1 MTSKDYNLCAWGQY
15 RVRAHRVGRRS
26 VQGRRGRAKWGL
38 VAAAITVGVALPFA
52 GCAEDAAETGG
63 PADLVLRGGIVA
75 TVDADDTMVE
85 AVAIEG
91 GWIVAVGS
99 DEEIAAYI
107 GAETEVI
114 ELDGRFAAPGFIE
127 GHGHYMSLGN
137 SKTILDLNDVANWDE
152 IVAMVAD
159 AVADA
164 EPGEWI
170 RGRGW
175 HQEKW
180 DRPPDP
186 VVEGNPTH
194 ATLTAV
200 SPENPVLLGHASGH
214 ASFANALA
222 MELGGYTRE
231 SEPPPGGELV
241 RDENGELT
249 GLLRETA
256 DGPVAGAFAD
266 SQLGR
271 TREEMDAQFR
281 REVMLAAE
289 EALSKGV
296 TSFQDAGAGFGT
308 IDRLMQLEEEG
319 ALPVRL
325 YIMVR
330 GQSNEQMD
338 ARLADYYMPSVGDD
352 YLTVRSI
359 KRQIDGALG
368 SHGAWLLEPY
378 EDMPESAGLVL
389 ETVEDITGTAHVA
402 ARHGFQVNTHAI
414 GDRANR
420 EVLDIYEA
428 VFDSADAG
436 DDLRWRIEHAQ
447 HVHPDDIGRFAEL
460 GVLASMQGVHAT
472 SDAPWIPLR
481 LGDDRARERT
491 YLWRAFMDAGVPIN
505 NGTDV
510 PVEDIDPL
518 ASFRSSVTRLTVD
531 GSVFYPEQNMTR
543 IEALRSY
550 TINNAYA
557 AFEEAYKG
565 SLELGK
571 LGDVVVIDRDI
582 LTVPDA
588 ELADARVEM
597 TIVGGVVRYER

>member
-1 MTSKDYNLCAWGQY
+1 M
-15 RVRAHRVGRRS
+15 VRAFS
-26 VQGRRGRAKWGL
+26 TLAFAALL
-38 VAAAITVGVALPFA
+38 VA
-52 GCAEDAAETGG
+52 GCTDAPAPGG
-63 PADLVLRGGIVA
+63 APAPADLVVRGGTVA
-75 TVDADDTMVE
+75 TVNDDNTMAE
-85 AVAIEG
+85 AVAIDD

-99 DEEIAAYI
+99 DEDVEGYI
-107 GAETEVI
+107 GTDTEVI

-137 SKTILDLNDVANWDE
+137 SKTILDLNNAANWDE
-152 IVAMVAD
+152 IVQMVAD

-180 DRPPDP
+180 DQPPDP
-186 VVEGNPTH
+186 MVEGNPTH
-194 ATLTAV
+194 ASLSAV

-222 MELGGYTRE
+222 MELGGYTRD

-256 DGPVAGAFAD
+256 EGPVSGAFSD

-271 TREEMDAQFR
+271 TNEEIEAQFR

-296 TSFQDAGAGFGT
+296 TSFQDAGAGFGA
-308 IDRLMQLEEEG
+308 IDRLREMEAEG
-319 ALPVRL
+319 ALLVRL

-330 GQSNEQMD
+330 GRSNEEMD
-338 ARLADYYMPSVGDD
+338 ARLPSYYMPSEGDD

-368 SHGAWLLEPY
+368 SHGAWLLDPY
-378 EDMPESAGLVL
+378 KDMPTSVGLVL

-402 ARHGFQVNTHAI
+402 LKHGFQVNTHAI

-428 VFDSADAG
+428 VFDSAGDAA
-436 DDLRWRIEHAQ
+436 DVRWRIEHAQ
-447 HVHPDDIGRFAEL
+447 HVHPDDIARFAEL
-460 GVLASMQGVHAT
+460 GVIASMQGVHAT
-472 SDAPWIPLR
+472 SDFPWVPLR
-481 LGDDRARERT
+481 LGDTRAEERT
-491 YLWRAFMDAGVPIN
+491 YLWRSFLDAGVLIN

-518 ASFRSSVTRLTVD
+518 ASFRASVTRRTAD
-531 GSVFYPEQNMTR
+531 GSIYYPEQNMTR
-543 IEALRSY
+543 AEALRSY
-550 TINNAYA
+550 TINNAIA
-557 AFEEAYKG
+557 AFEEDYKG
-565 SLELGK
+565 SLEVGK
-571 LGDVVVIDRDI
+571 LGDVVVLDRNI
-582 LTVPDA
+582 LTVPDH
-588 ELADARVEM
+588 ELADARVDI

>member
-1 MTSKDYNLCAWGQY
+1 MNTLKCA
-15 RVRAHRVGRRS
+15 ALL
-26 VQGRRGRAKWGL
+26 AAL
-38 VAAAITVGVALPFA
+38 FAAA
-52 GCAEDAAETGG
+52 CADSQPEPQGDPPS
-63 PADLVLRGGIVA
+63 PADLVLRGGVVA
-75 TVDADDTMVE
+75 TVDAGDTMAE
-85 AVAIEG
+85 AVAIDD

-99 DEEIAAYI
+99 DEEVAAFI
-107 GAETEVI
+107 GAGTEVI
-114 ELDGRFAAPGFIE
+114 ELNGRFAAPGFIE

-137 SKTILDLNDVANWDE
+137 SKTILDLNDAANWDA
-152 IVAMVAD
+152 IVQMVAD
-159 AVADA
+159 AVAEA

-180 DRPPDP
+180 DRAPDP

-194 ATLTAV
+194 ASLTAV
-200 SPENPVLLGHASGH
+200 SPDNPVLLGHASGH

-222 MELGGYTRE
+222 MELGGYTRD

-256 DGPVAGAFAD
+256 DRPVSAAFAD

-271 TREEMDAQFR
+271 TAEEIDAQFR
-281 REVMLAAE
+281 REVALAAE

-308 IDRLMQLEEEG
+308 IDRLKQMEAEG

-330 GQSNEQMD
+330 RHSNEEMNE
-338 ARLADYYMPSVGDD
+338 RLADYYMPIEGDD

-378 EDMPESAGLVL
+378 EDMPTSEGLVL
-389 ETVEDITGTAHVA
+389 ETVKDITGTAHVA
-402 ARHGFQVNTHAI
+402 IKHGFQVNTHAI

-428 VFDSADAG
+428 VFDSAGADH
-436 DDLRWRIEHAQ
+436 DLRWRIEHAQ
-447 HVHPDDIGRFAEL
+447 HVHPTDIVRFADL

-481 LGDDRARERT
+481 LGDRRAEERT
-491 YLWRAFMDAGVPIN
+491 YLWRSFMDAGVPIN

-518 ASFRSSVTRLTVD
+518 ASFHSSVTRLTAD
-531 GSVFYPEQNMTR
+531 GSIFYPEQNMTR
-543 IEALRSY
+543 VEALRSY

-557 AFEEAYKG
+557 AFEEQYKG
-565 SLELGK
+565 SLEVGK
-571 LGDVVVIDRDI
+571 LGDVVVIDRNI
-582 LTVPDA
+582 LTVPDG
-588 ELADARVEM
+588 ELADARVDM
-597 TIVGGVVRYER
+597 TIVGGEVRYER

>member
-1 MTSKDYNLCAWGQY
+1 MGRGPVFTSAFEPLTPSPGHTTLLLA
-15 RVRAHRVGRRS
+15 VL
-26 VQGRRGRAKWGL
+26 L
-38 VAAAITVGVALPFA
+38 VA
-52 GCAEDAAETGG
+52 GCERPEG
-63 PADLVLRGGIVA
+63 ADLVLRGGVVA
-75 TVDADDTMVE
+75 TVDAGDTMAE
-85 AVAIEG
+85 AVAIDD

-99 DEEIAAYI
+99 DEEIAAFI
-107 GAETEVI
+107 GAGTQVI

-137 SKTILDLNDVANWDE
+137 SKTILDLTGAANWDA
-152 IVAMVAD
+152 IVQMVAD
-159 AVADA
+159 AVAEA

-186 VVEGNPTH
+186 MVEGNPTH
-194 ATLTAV
+194 ASLTAV
-200 SPENPVLLGHASGH
+200 SPDNPVLLEHASGH

-222 MELGGYTRE
+222 MELGGYTRD

-241 RDENGELT
+241 RDEHGELT

-256 DGPVAGAFAD
+256 DRPVSGAFAD

-271 TREEMDAQFR
+271 TAEEIEAQFR
-281 REVMLAAE
+281 REVALAAE

-296 TSFQDAGAGFGT
+296 TSFQDAGAGFST
-308 IDRLMQLEEEG
+308 IDRLRRLEEEG
-319 ALPVRL
+319 ALPIRL

-330 GQSNEQMD
+330 RHSNEEMD
-338 ARLADYYMPSVGDD
+338 ARLADYYMPSEGDD

-378 EDMPESAGLVL
+378 EDMPTSEGLVL

-402 ARHGFQVNTHAI
+402 IKHGFQVNTHAI

-428 VFDSADAG
+428 VFDSASTDHN
-436 DDLRWRIEHAQ
+436 LRWRIEHAQ
-447 HVHPDDIGRFAEL
+447 HVHPDDIVRFAEL
-460 GVLASMQGVHAT
+460 GILASMQGVHAT

-481 LGDDRARERT
+481 LGDRRTGERT
-491 YLWRAFMDAGVPIN
+491 YLWRSFMDAGVPIN

-518 ASFRSSVTRLTVD
+518 ASFRSSVTRLTAD

-543 IEALRSY
+543 VEALRSY

-557 AFEEAYKG
+557 AFEEQYKG
-565 SLELGK
+565 SLEVGK
-571 LGDVVVIDRDI
+571 LGDVVVIDRNI
-582 LTVPDA
+582 LTVPDD
-588 ELADARVEM
+588 ELADARIDM
-597 TIVGGVVRYER
+597 TIVGGKIRYER

>member
-1 MTSKDYNLCAWGQY
+1 MRIDSFSSRLA
-15 RVRAHRVGRRS
+15 AS
-26 VQGRRGRAKWGL
+26 L
-38 VAAAITVGVALPFA
+38 VAGAILLAACADEPAPGEGV
-52 GCAEDAAETGG
+52 T

-75 TVDADDTMVE
+75 TVDPDDSMAE
-85 AVAIEG
+85 ALAIRD

-99 DEEIAAYI
+99 NEDVDALI
-107 GAETEVI
+107 GAGTEVI

-137 SKTILDLNDVANWDE
+137 SKTILDLNGAANWDV
-152 IVAMVAD
+152 IVAMVAE
-159 AVADA
+159 AVQEA
-164 EPGEWI
+164 EPGQWI

-180 DRPPDP
+180 DSPPDP
-186 VVEGNPTH
+186 AVEGNPTH
-194 ATLTAV
+194 ASLSAV
-200 SPENPVLLGHASGH
+200 SPDNPVLLGHASGH
-214 ASFANALA
+214 AAFANAAALA
-222 MELGGYTRE
+222 LGGFDRDA
-231 SEPPPGGELV
+231 EPPPGGELV

-256 DGPVAGAFAD
+256 QRPVSAAFAQ
-266 SQLGR
+266 SESGR
-271 TREEMDAQFR
+271 SAEEIEARFR
-281 REVMLAAE
+281 REVALAAE

-296 TSFQDAGAGFGT
+296 TSFQDAGSSFST
-308 IDRLMQLEEEG
+308 IDGLKRLEEEG

-330 GQSNEQMD
+330 RASNEEMD
-338 ARLADYYMPSVGDD
+338 ARLPDYYMPSEGDD

-378 EDMPESAGLVL
+378 EDMPTSTGLVL

-402 ARHGFQVNTHAI
+402 IKHGFQVNTHAI

-420 EVLDIYEA
+420 EVLDIYQA
-428 VFDSADAG
+428 VFDSAG
-436 DDLRWRIEHAQ
+436 SGSDLRWRIEHAQ

-481 LGDDRARERT
+481 LGDQRAEERT
-491 YLWRAFMDAGVPIN
+491 YLWRSFMNAGVRIN

-518 ASFRSSVTRLTVD
+518 AGFRSSVTRLTVD
-531 GSVFYPEQNMTR
+531 GSIFYPEQNMTR
-543 IEALRSY
+543 TEALRSY
-550 TINNAYA
+550 TINNAIA
-557 AFEEAYKG
+557 AFEEDYKG
-565 SLELGK
+565 SLEVGK
-571 LGDVVVIDRDI
+571 LGDVVVLDRDI
-582 LTVPDA
+582 LTVSDE
-588 ELADARVEM
+588 ELAEARVDV
-597 TIVGGVVRYER
+597 TIVGGEVRYVR

>member
-1 MTSKDYNLCAWGQY
+1 MRIDSFS
-15 RVRAHRVGRRS
+15 HRLGAS
-26 VQGRRGRAKWGL
+26 L
-38 VAAAITVGVALPFA
+38 VAGALLLAACADEPGPGEGV
-52 GCAEDAAETGG
+52 T
-63 PADLVLRGGIVA
+63 PADMVLRGGIVA
-75 TVDADDTMVE
+75 TVDPDDSMAE
-85 AVAIEG
+85 ALAIHD

-99 DEEIAAYI
+99 NEDVDALI
-107 GAETEVI
+107 GAGTEVI

-137 SKTILDLNDVANWDE
+137 SKTILDLNGAANWDA
-152 IVAMVAD
+152 IVAMVAE
-159 AVADA
+159 AVAGA
-164 EPGEWI
+164 EPGQWI

-180 DRPPDP
+180 DSPPDP
-186 VVEGNPTH
+186 AVEGNPTH
-194 ATLTAV
+194 ASLSAV
-200 SPENPVLLGHASGH
+200 SPDNPVLLGHASGH
-214 ASFANALA
+214 AAFANAAALA
-222 MELGGYTRE
+222 LGGYDRD
-231 SEPPPGGELV
+231 SEPPPGGEVV

-256 DGPVAGAFAD
+256 QRPVSAAFAQ
-266 SQLGR
+266 SESGR
-271 TREEMDAQFR
+271 SAEEIEARFR
-281 REVMLAAE
+281 REVALAAE

-296 TSFQDAGAGFGT
+296 TSFQDAGASFST
-308 IDRLMQLEEEG
+308 IDGLKRLEEEG

-330 GQSNEQMD
+330 REPNEEMD
-338 ARLADYYMPSVGDD
+338 ARLPDYYMPSEGDD

-378 EDMPESAGLVL
+378 EDMPTSTGLVL

-402 ARHGFQVNTHAI
+402 IKHGFQVNTHAI

-420 EVLDIYEA
+420 EVLDVYQA
-428 VFDSADAG
+428 VFDSAGAG
-436 DDLRWRIEHAQ
+436 SDLRWRIEHAQ
-447 HVHPDDIGRFAEL
+447 HVHPDDIARFAEL

-481 LGDDRARERT
+481 LGDRRAEERT
-491 YLWRAFMDAGVPIN
+491 YLWRSFMNAGVRIN

-518 ASFRSSVTRLTVD
+518 AGFRSSVTRLTVD
-531 GSVFYPEQNMTR
+531 GTIFYPEQNMTR

-550 TINNAYA
+550 TINNAIA
-557 AFEEAYKG
+557 AFEEDYKG
-565 SLELGK
+565 SIEVGK

-582 LTVPDA
+582 LTVSDE
-588 ELADARVEM
+588 ELAEARVDV
-597 TIVGGVVRYER
+597 TIVGGEVRYVR

>member
-1 MTSKDYNLCAWGQY
+1 MP
-15 RVRAHRVGRRS
+15 GRS
-26 VQGRRGRAKWGL
+26 AV
-38 VAAAITVGVALPFA
+38 VASALTAGILFA
-52 GCAEDAAETGG
+52 GCTDTPSPGDVPT
-63 PADLVLRGGIVA
+63 PADLVLRGGVVA
-75 TVDADDTMVE
+75 TVDADNTMAE
-85 AVAIEG
+85 AVAIDD

-99 DEEIAAYI
+99 DADVEGYI
-107 GAETEVI
+107 GADTEVI
-114 ELDGRFAAPGFIE
+114 ELDGRFAMPGFIE

-152 IVAMVAD
+152 IVQMVAD

-214 ASFANALA
+214 AGFANALA
-222 MELGGYTRE
+222 LELGGYDRD

-241 RDENGELT
+241 RDESGELT

-256 DGPVAGAFAD
+256 QGPVSAAFSD

-271 TREEMDAQFR
+271 TAEEIEARFR

-296 TSFQDAGAGFGT
+296 TSFQDAGTGFDT
-308 IDRLMQLEEEG
+308 IDRLKQMEAEG
-319 ALPVRL
+319 SLPVRL

-330 GQSNEQMD
+330 RQSNEEMD
-338 ARLADYYMPSVGDD
+338 ARLADYYMPSEGDD

-378 EDMPESAGLVL
+378 EDMPSTEGLVL

-402 ARHGFQVNTHAI
+402 VKHGFQVNTHAI

-428 VFDSADAG
+428 VFDSAGAG

-447 HVHPDDIGRFAEL
+447 HVHPDDIVRFAEI

-472 SDAPWIPLR
+472 SDFPWVPLR
-481 LGDDRARERT
+481 LGDTRAEQRT
-491 YLWRAFMDAGVPIN
+491 YLWRSFLDAGVPIN

-518 ASFRSSVTRLTVD
+518 ASFRASVTRQTAD
-531 GSVFYPEQNMTR
+531 GSIYYPEQNMTR
-543 IEALRSY
+543 TEALRSY

-557 AFEEAYKG
+557 AFEEQYKG
-565 SLELGK
+565 SIEVGK
-571 LGDVVVIDRDI
+571 LGDVAVIDRNI
-582 LTVPDA
+582 LTVSDA
-588 ELADARVEM
+588 DLADARVDM

>member
-1 MTSKDYNLCAWGQY
+1 MNIIKYLP
-15 RVRAHRVGRRS
+15 
-26 VQGRRGRAKWGL
+26 RRGGPGIGL
-38 VAAAITVGVALPFA
+38 PAALAAPFAALFAA
-52 GCAEDAAETGG
+52 GCADTQPDAPT
-63 PADLVLRGGIVA
+63 PADLVLRGGVVA
-75 TVDADDTMVE
+75 TVDAGNTMAE
-85 AVAIEG
+85 AVAIAD

-99 DEEIAAYI
+99 DEEVAAFL
-107 GAETEVI
+107 GAGTQVV

-152 IVAMVAD
+152 IVQMVAD
-159 AVADA
+159 AAADA

-180 DRPPDP
+180 DRPPEP
-186 VVEGNPTH
+186 AVEGNPTH
-194 ATLTAV
+194 ASLSAV
-200 SPENPVLLGHASGH
+200 SADNPVLLGHASGH
-214 ASFANALA
+214 AGFANAAALA
-222 MELGGYTRE
+222 AAGYTRD

-256 DGPVAGAFAD
+256 QRPVSAAFAA
-266 SQLGR
+266 SQAGR
-271 TREEMDAQFR
+271 SAQEIEAQFR
-281 REVMLAAE
+281 REVALAAE
-289 EALSKGV
+289 EALSRGV
-296 TSFQDAGAGFGT
+296 TSFQDAGASFST
-308 IDRLMQLEEEG
+308 IDGLMRLEEEG

-330 GQSNEQMD
+330 GQSNEEMD
-338 ARLADYYMPSVGDD
+338 ARLADYYMPSEGDD

-378 EDMPESAGLVL
+378 EDMPSSAGLVL
-389 ETVEDITGTAHVA
+389 ETVEDITGTAHA
-402 ARHGFQVNTHAI
+402 AIKHGFQVNTHAI

-420 EVLDIYEA
+420 EVLDIYES
-428 VFDSADAG
+428 VFDSAGAG
-436 DDLRWRIEHAQ
+436 VDLRWRIEHAQ
-447 HVHPDDIGRFAEL
+447 HVHPDDIPRFAEL
-460 GVLASMQGVHAT
+460 GILASMQGVHAT

-481 LGDDRARERT
+481 LGDRRAEERT
-491 YLWRAFMDAGVPIN
+491 YLWRSFMDAGVPIN

-518 ASFRSSVTRLTVD
+518 ASFHSSVTRLTAD
-531 GSVFYPEQNMTR
+531 GSIFYPEQNMTR
-543 IEALRSY
+543 TEALRSY

-557 AFEEAYKG
+557 SFEEQYKG
-565 SLELGK
+565 SLEVGK

-588 ELADARVEM
+588 ELADARVDI

>member
-1 MTSKDYNLCAWGQY
+1 MRIDSFSSRLA
-15 RVRAHRVGRRS
+15 AS
-26 VQGRRGRAKWGL
+26 L
-38 VAAAITVGVALPFA
+38 VAGAILLAACADEPAPGEGV
-52 GCAEDAAETGG
+52 T

-75 TVDADDTMVE
+75 TVDPDDSMAE
-85 AVAIEG
+85 ALAIRD

-99 DEEIAAYI
+99 NEDVDALI
-107 GAETEVI
+107 GAGTEVI

-137 SKTILDLNDVANWDE
+137 SKTILDLNGAANWDA
-152 IVAMVAD
+152 IVAMVAE
-159 AVADA
+159 AVQEA
-164 EPGEWI
+164 EPGQWI

-180 DRPPDP
+180 DSPPDP
-186 VVEGNPTH
+186 AVEGNPTH
-194 ATLTAV
+194 ASLSAV
-200 SPENPVLLGHASGH
+200 SPDNPVLLGHASGH
-214 ASFANALA
+214 AAFANAAALA
-222 MELGGYTRE
+222 LGGFDRDA
-231 SEPPPGGELV
+231 EPPPGGELV

-256 DGPVAGAFAD
+256 QRPVSAAFAQ
-266 SQLGR
+266 SESGR
-271 TREEMDAQFR
+271 SAEEIEARFR
-281 REVMLAAE
+281 REVALAAE

-296 TSFQDAGAGFGT
+296 TSFQDAGSSFST
-308 IDRLMQLEEEG
+308 IDGLKRLEEEG

-330 GQSNEQMD
+330 RASNEEMD
-338 ARLADYYMPSVGDD
+338 ARLPDYYMPSEGDD

-378 EDMPESAGLVL
+378 EDMPTSTGLVL

-402 ARHGFQVNTHAI
+402 IKHGFQVNTHAI

-420 EVLDIYEA
+420 EVLDIYQA
-428 VFDSADAG
+428 VFDSAGAG
-436 DDLRWRIEHAQ
+436 SDLRWRIEHAQ

-481 LGDDRARERT
+481 LGDQRAEERT
-491 YLWRAFMDAGVPIN
+491 YLWRSFMNAGVRIN

-518 ASFRSSVTRLTVD
+518 AGFRSSVTRLTVN
-531 GSVFYPEQNMTR
+531 GSIFYPEQNMTR

-550 TINNAYA
+550 TINNAIA
-557 AFEEAYKG
+557 AFEEDYKG
-565 SLELGK
+565 SLEVGK
-571 LGDVVVIDRDI
+571 LGDVVVLDRDI

-588 ELADARVEM
+588 ELADARVDV
-597 TIVGGVVRYER
+597 TIVGGEVRYVR

>member
-1 MTSKDYNLCAWGQY
+1 MRIDSFSSRLA
-15 RVRAHRVGRRS
+15 AS
-26 VQGRRGRAKWGL
+26 L
-38 VAAAITVGVALPFA
+38 VAGAILLAACADEPAPGEGV
-52 GCAEDAAETGG
+52 T

-75 TVDADDTMVE
+75 TVDPDDSMAE
-85 AVAIEG
+85 ALAIRD

-99 DEEIAAYI
+99 NEDVDALI
-107 GAETEVI
+107 GAGTEVI

-137 SKTILDLNDVANWDE
+137 SKTILDLNGAANWDA
-152 IVAMVAD
+152 IVAMVAE
-159 AVADA
+159 AVQEA
-164 EPGEWI
+164 EPGQWI

-180 DRPPDP
+180 DSPPDP
-186 VVEGNPTH
+186 AVEGNPTH
-194 ATLTAV
+194 ASLSAV
-200 SPENPVLLGHASGH
+200 SPDNPVLLGHASGH
-214 ASFANALA
+214 AAFANAAALA
-222 MELGGYTRE
+222 LGGFDRDA
-231 SEPPPGGELV
+231 EPPPGGELV

-256 DGPVAGAFAD
+256 QRPVSAAFAQ
-266 SQLGR
+266 SESGR
-271 TREEMDAQFR
+271 SAEEIEARFR
-281 REVMLAAE
+281 REVALAAE

-296 TSFQDAGAGFGT
+296 TSFQDAGSSFST
-308 IDRLMQLEEEG
+308 IDGLKRLEEEG

-330 GQSNEQMD
+330 RASNEEMD
-338 ARLADYYMPSVGDD
+338 ARLPDYYMPSEGDD

-378 EDMPESAGLVL
+378 EDMPTSTGLVL

-402 ARHGFQVNTHAI
+402 IKHGFQVNTHAI

-420 EVLDIYEA
+420 EVLDIYQA
-428 VFDSADAG
+428 VFDSAG
-436 DDLRWRIEHAQ
+436 SGSDLRWRIEHAQ

-481 LGDDRARERT
+481 LGDQRAEERT
-491 YLWRAFMDAGVPIN
+491 YLWRSFMNAGVRIN

-518 ASFRSSVTRLTVD
+518 AGFRSSVTRLTVD
-531 GSVFYPEQNMTR
+531 GSIFYPEQNMTR

-550 TINNAYA
+550 TINNAIA
-557 AFEEAYKG
+557 AFEEDYKG
-565 SLELGK
+565 SLEVGK
-571 LGDVVVIDRDI
+571 LGDVVVLDRDI

-588 ELADARVEM
+588 ELADARVDV
-597 TIVGGVVRYER
+597 TIVGGEVRYVR

>member
-1 MTSKDYNLCAWGQY
+1 MTSRVCNSCA
-15 RVRAHRVGRRS
+15 RARW
-26 VQGRRGRAKWGL
+26 AW
-38 VAAAITVGVALPFA
+38 VAAAIVVGTALAVA
-52 GCAEDAAETGG
+52 GCADDAADTAA
-63 PADLVLRGGIVA
+63 PADLVLRGGVVA
-75 TVDADDTMVE
+75 TVDADNTMAE
-85 AVAIEG
+85 AVAITD

-99 DEEIAAYI
+99 DEEVGAFI
-107 GAETEVI
+107 GDETEVI
-114 ELDGRFAAPGFIE
+114 ELDGRFAAPGFID

-137 SKTILDLNDVANWDE
+137 SKTILDLNDATNWDA
-152 IVAMVAD
+152 IVAMVAE
-159 AVADA
+159 ATAGA

-194 ATLTAV
+194 ATLTEV

-214 ASFANALA
+214 AAFANALA
-222 MELGGYTRE
+222 LELGGYDRD

-241 RDENGELT
+241 RDGNGELT

-256 DGPVAGAFAD
+256 QGPVSAAFAD

-271 TREEMDAQFR
+271 TAEEVEAQFR

-296 TSFQDAGAGFGT
+296 TSFHDAGSGFGT
-308 IDRLMQLEEEG
+308 IDRLKEMEAEG

-330 GQSNEQMD
+330 RQSNDEMD
-338 ARLADYYMPSVGDD
+338 ARLSDYYMPSEGDD

-378 EDMPESAGLVL
+378 EDMPESVGLVL

-402 ARHGFQVNTHAI
+402 IKHGFQVNTHAI

-428 VFDSADAG
+428 VFDSAGAG

-447 HVHPDDIGRFAEL
+447 HVHPDDITRFAEL

-491 YLWRAFMDAGVPIN
+491 YLWRSFMNAGVPIN

-518 ASFRSSVTRLTVD
+518 ASFHSSVTRLTAD
-531 GSVFYPEQNMTR
+531 GSIFYPEQNMTR
-543 IEALRSY
+543 AEALRSY

-557 AFEEAYKG
+557 AFEEEFKG
-565 SLELGK
+565 SLEVGK
-571 LGDVVVIDRDI
+571 LGDVVVIDRNI
-582 LTVPDA
+582 LTVPDG
-588 ELADARVEM
+588 ELADARVDM
-597 TIVGGVVRYER
+597 TIVGGVVRYVR

>member
-1 MTSKDYNLCAWGQY
+1 MSSKIYILSAL
-15 RVRAHRVGRRS
+15 AL
-26 VQGRRGRAKWGL
+26 ATL
-38 VAAAITVGVALPFA
+38 VVA
-52 GCAEDAAETGG
+52 GCQAEGV
-63 PADLVLRGGIVA
+63 DLVLRGGTVA
-75 TVDADDTMVE
+75 TVDADNTMAE
-85 AVAIEG
+85 AVAIDD

-99 DEEIAAYI
+99 NAEVDAHI
-107 GAETEVI
+107 GTQTEVI

-137 SKTILDLNDVANWDE
+137 SKTILDLNDAANWDA

-194 ATLTAV
+194 ASLTAV

-222 MELGGYTRE
+222 MELGGYTRD
-231 SEPPPGGELV
+231 SAPPPGGELV

-271 TREEMDAQFR
+271 TAEEIEAQFR
-281 REVMLAAE
+281 REVALAAE

-308 IDRLMQLEEEG
+308 IDRLKLLEAEG

-330 GQSNEQMD
+330 RQSNEEMD
-338 ARLADYYMPSVGDD
+338 ARLADYYMPIEGDD

-368 SHGAWLLEPY
+368 SHGAWLLDPY
-378 EDMPESAGLVL
+378 KDMPTSVGLVL

-402 ARHGFQVNTHAI
+402 IKHGFQVNTHAI

-420 EVLDIYEA
+420 EVLDIYGS
-428 VFDSADAG
+428 VFDSAGADT
-436 DDLRWRIEHAQ
+436 DLRWRIEHAQ
-447 HVHPDDIGRFAEL
+447 HVHPDDIARFAEL
-460 GVLASMQGVHAT
+460 GVIASMQGVHAT
-472 SDAPWIPLR
+472 SDFPWVPLR
-481 LGDDRARERT
+481 LGDTRTEERT
-491 YLWRAFMDAGVPIN
+491 YLWRSFLDAGVLIN

-518 ASFRSSVTRLTVD
+518 SSFRASVTRQTAD
-531 GSVFYPEQNMTR
+531 GSIYYPEQNMTR
-543 IEALRSY
+543 VEALRSY
-550 TINNAYA
+550 TINNAIA
-557 AFEEAYKG
+557 AFEEDYKG
-565 SLELGK
+565 SLEVGK
-571 LGDVVVIDRDI
+571 LGDVVILDRNI

-588 ELADARVEM
+588 ELPDARVEM
-597 TIVGGVVRYER
+597 TIVGGEVRYER

>member
-1 MTSKDYNLCAWGQY
+1 MRIDSISPRLAASLVGGTILLAACADEPAPGE
-15 RVRAHRVGRRS
+15 
-26 VQGRRGRAKWGL
+26 
-38 VAAAITVGVALPFA
+38 GV
-52 GCAEDAAETGG
+52 T
-63 PADLVLRGGIVA
+63 PADMVLRGGVVA
-75 TVDADDTMVE
+75 TVDVDDSMAE
-85 AVAIEG
+85 ALAIRD

-99 DEEIAAYI
+99 NEDVDALI
-107 GAETEVI
+107 GAGTEVI

-137 SKTILDLNDVANWDE
+137 SKTILDLNGAANWDA
-152 IVAMVAD
+152 IVAMVAE
-159 AVADA
+159 AVQEA
-164 EPGEWI
+164 EPGQWI

-180 DRPPDP
+180 DSPPDP
-186 VVEGNPTH
+186 AVEGNPTH
-194 ATLTAV
+194 ASLSAV
-200 SPENPVLLGHASGH
+200 SPDNPVLLGHASGH
-214 ASFANALA
+214 AAFANAAALA
-222 MELGGYTRE
+222 LGGFDRD
-231 SEPPPGGELV
+231 SEPPPGGEVV

-256 DGPVAGAFAD
+256 QRPVSAAFAQ
-266 SQLGR
+266 SESGR
-271 TREEMDAQFR
+271 SAEEIEARFR
-281 REVMLAAE
+281 REVALAAE

-296 TSFQDAGAGFGT
+296 TSFQDAGSSFST
-308 IDRLMQLEEEG
+308 IDGLKRLEEEG

-330 GQSNEQMD
+330 RASNEEMD
-338 ARLADYYMPSVGDD
+338 ARLPDYYMPSEGDD

-378 EDMPESAGLVL
+378 EDMPTSTGLVL

-402 ARHGFQVNTHAI
+402 IKHGFQVNTHAI

-420 EVLDIYEA
+420 EVLDIYQA
-428 VFDSADAG
+428 VFDSAGAG
-436 DDLRWRIEHAQ
+436 ADLRWRIEHAQ
-447 HVHPDDIGRFAEL
+447 HVHPDDIARFAEL

-481 LGDDRARERT
+481 LGDQRAEERT
-491 YLWRAFMDAGVPIN
+491 YLWRSFMNAGVRIN

-518 ASFRSSVTRLTVD
+518 AGFRSSVTRLTVD
-531 GSVFYPEQNMTR
+531 GSIFYPEQNMTR

-550 TINNAYA
+550 TINNAIA
-557 AFEEAYKG
+557 AFEEDYKG
-565 SLELGK
+565 SIEVGK

-582 LTVPDA
+582 LTVSDE
-588 ELADARVEM
+588 ELAEARVDV
-597 TIVGGVVRYER
+597 TIVGGEVRYVR

>member
-1 MTSKDYNLCAWGQY
+1 MFTSAFEPPTPSSGHVTLLLA
-15 RVRAHRVGRRS
+15 V
-26 VQGRRGRAKWGL
+26 L
-38 VAAAITVGVALPFA
+38 LMA
-52 GCAEDAAETGG
+52 GCERPEG
-63 PADLVLRGGIVA
+63 ADLVLRGGVVA
-75 TVDADDTMVE
+75 TVDAGDTMAE
-85 AVAIEG
+85 AVAIDD

-99 DEEIAAYI
+99 DEHVDTLI
-107 GAETEVI
+107 GTQTQVI

-127 GHGHYMSLGN
+127 GHGHYMMLGD
-137 SKTILDLNDVANWDE
+137 SKTILDLTDAANWDE
-152 IVAMVAD
+152 IVQMVAD
-159 AVADA
+159 AVAEV

-194 ATLTAV
+194 ASLTAV
-200 SPENPVLLGHASGH
+200 SPDNPVLLEHASGH

-222 MELGGYTRE
+222 MELGGYTRD

-256 DGPVAGAFAD
+256 DRPVSGAFAD

-271 TREEMDAQFR
+271 TAEEIDAQFR
-281 REVMLAAE
+281 REVALAAE

-296 TSFQDAGAGFGT
+296 TSFQDAGAGFST
-308 IDRLMQLEEEG
+308 IDRLKRLEEEG

-330 GQSNEQMD
+330 RHSNEEMN
-338 ARLADYYMPSVGDD
+338 ARLAEYYMPSEGDD

-378 EDMPESAGLVL
+378 EDMPKSEGLVL

-402 ARHGFQVNTHAI
+402 IKHGFQVNTHAI

-428 VFDSADAG
+428 VFDSASTDH
-436 DDLRWRIEHAQ
+436 DLRWRIEHAQ
-447 HVHPDDIGRFAEL
+447 HVHPDDIVRFAEL
-460 GVLASMQGVHAT
+460 GILASMQGVHAT

-481 LGDDRARERT
+481 LGDRRTGERT
-491 YLWRAFMDAGVPIN
+491 YLWRSFMDAGVPIN

-518 ASFRSSVTRLTVD
+518 ASFRSSVTRLTAD

-543 IEALRSY
+543 VEALRSY

-557 AFEEAYKG
+557 AFEEQYKG
-565 SLELGK
+565 SLEVGK
-571 LGDVVVIDRDI
+571 LGDVVVIDRNI
-582 LTVPDA
+582 LTVPDD
-588 ELADARVEM
+588 ELADARIDM
-597 TIVGGVVRYER
+597 TIVGGKVRYER